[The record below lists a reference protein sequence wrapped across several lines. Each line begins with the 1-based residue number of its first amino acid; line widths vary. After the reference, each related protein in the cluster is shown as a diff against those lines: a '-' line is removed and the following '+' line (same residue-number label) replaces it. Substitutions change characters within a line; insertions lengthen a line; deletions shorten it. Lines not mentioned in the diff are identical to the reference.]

1 MMVTLEELQSENRK
15 LKAKMEVEKEIEL
28 RERERRRLIKENR
41 EMRNPGLTD
50 FKQNVSKGFRFM
62 GSSIKNKISEEVKKS
77 RNKPKTKSR
86 KKPQKKYEFGFNA
99 KSFKPKPFR
108 F

>member
-1 MMVTLEELQSENRK
+1 MTTFEEAQAENRK
-15 LKAKMEVEKEIEL
+15 LKAKMEVQRDMRL
-28 RERERRRLIKENR
+28 REDERRRLVKENR
-41 EMRNPGLTD
+41 AMRNPGLTD
-50 FKQNVSKGFRFM
+50 FKQNVSKGFKFM
-62 GSSIKNKISEEVKKS
+62 GSSIKKKISEEVKKS

-99 KSFKPKPFR
+99 KSFKPRPFR